1 MKTLLIFLILG
12 FAFFFLFKKNGGAF
26 GQNMISNTKND
37 FYSLDDGNQN
47 ELLVSI
53 EISKKWLDSLKNVY
67 DWNEF
72 DEYDNRMWE
81 YMYKLFDETVEK
93 SGIQDNDKL
102 WEQLSR
108 PQKVFWA
115 FLAFNGDTDNGGVDQ
130 FVYNRPKFIY
140 AVLETWEELKIQ
152 ELKTDYDVILNEL
165 KKRNNNKGMLKS
177 ALKLEEYYYD
187 KEYKRIIHK
196 IVSDYIESNIEMF
209 AIIK

>member
-1 MKTLLIFLILG
+1 MARL
-12 FAFFFLFKKNGGAF
+12 
-26 GQNMISNTKND
+26 TKN
-37 FYSLDDGNQN
+37 YIPL
-47 ELLVSI
+47 
-53 EISKKWLDSLKNVY
+53 
-67 DWNEF
+67 NEF
-72 DEYDNRMWE
+72 DEHDNRMWE

-140 AVLETWEELKIQ
+140 RVLETWEELKIE
-152 ELKTDYDVILNEL
+152 ELKTDYDFILSEL
-165 KKRNNNKGMLKS
+165 KKRKNKNGMLKS
-177 ALKLEEYYYD
+177 VLKLEEYYYD
-187 KEYKRIIHK
+187 KEYKRKIYK

-209 AIIK
+209 AIIT